1 MDSLNLSTLLTPLL
15 LEHPKPIGRIPHVF
29 CDMDG
34 VVADFRGTMKR
45 FYGEMTGKELDK
57 FLLEPGAWDRVKKAH
72 PNVFARLAV
81 LPEAPALMSGLSRL
95 RDQGFIQLSML
106 TAMPSPW
113 HKDPIQREQ
122 VTQDKKQWMAKHFPD
137 VTNLNVIVCLRQE
150 KMGFALKELK
160 ANMLPPVLI
169 DDFKRNIKEW
179 TRAKG
184 VGILHVRAQET
195 LHELHMYVR
204 AVVEEA

>member
-34 VVADFRGTMKR
+34 VVVDFRSIMKR
-45 FYGEMTGKELDK
+45 FYGEMSGSELNK

-72 PNVFARLAV
+72 PNIFALPAA
-81 LPEAPALMSGLSRL
+81 LPEAPALMTGLARL
-95 RDQGFIQLSML
+95 REQGFIQLSML

-113 HKDPIQREQ
+113 YKDPIQREQ
-122 VTQDKKQWMAKHFPD
+122 VTQDKKQWMAKHFPN

-150 KMGFALKELK
+150 KVRLALKEIEEK
-160 ANMLPPVLI
+160 KLPPVLI
-169 DDFKRNIKEW
+169 DDFKRNIREW
-179 TRAKG
+179 TKAKG
-184 VGILHVRAQET
+184 VGILHVRTQET
-195 LHELHMYVR
+195 IHDLHMYVR